1 MSIKDFSQKIKGL
14 AGSETGKDVYIVIT
28 LILVAVAAFGLGRLS
43 MARSGASPVS
53 LVYPRDM
60 QGLVQ
65 NTANIVKTSSD
76 NTSSIVSSQTEK
88 LVEGANSQPT
98 ELQKQIVASKK
109 GTKYYYTWCSGAKS
123 LSETNKIYFATEEEA
138 EAKGYTKSTSCK

>member
-28 LILVAVAAFGLGRLS
+28 LVLVAVAAFGLGRLS

-60 QGLVQ
+60 QG
-65 NTANIVKTSSD
+65 
-76 NTSSIVSSQTEK
+76 
-88 LVEGANSQPT
+88 
-98 ELQKQIVASKK
+98 
-109 GTKYYYTWCSGAKS
+109 
-123 LSETNKIYFATEEEA
+123 
-138 EAKGYTKSTSCK
+138 